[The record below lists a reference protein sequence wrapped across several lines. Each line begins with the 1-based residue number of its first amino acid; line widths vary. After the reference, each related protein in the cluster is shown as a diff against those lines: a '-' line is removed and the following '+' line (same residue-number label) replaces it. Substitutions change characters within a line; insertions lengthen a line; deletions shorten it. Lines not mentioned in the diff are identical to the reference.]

1 MQEAIPVKKI
11 KQELQKIYDA
21 IGKKATAKAT
31 DVTRWFEIR
40 EVQKKIN
47 GSSARCIVLVN
58 KKLVRVF
65 ND

>member
-47 GSSARCIVLVN
+47 
-58 KKLVRVF
+58 
-65 ND
+65 